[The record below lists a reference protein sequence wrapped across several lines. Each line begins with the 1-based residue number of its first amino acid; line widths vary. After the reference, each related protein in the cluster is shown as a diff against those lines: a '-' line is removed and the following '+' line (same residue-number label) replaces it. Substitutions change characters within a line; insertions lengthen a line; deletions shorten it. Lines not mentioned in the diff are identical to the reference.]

1 MRTWRFLLAGMLV
14 WTVHFFGGYILAS
27 IFPERVVVARALAG
41 VLTLACLAAL
51 AWLMRRSLAA
61 IPQEGDELSGWAA
74 MLATLLSAI
83 AIIAVLW
90 QAFPILLARG

>member
-1 MRTWRFLLAGMLV
+1 MHTWRFLLAGMLV
-14 WTVHFFGGYILAS
+14 WTVHFFGAYILAS
-27 IFPERVVVARALAG
+27 IFPERAIVARALAA

-74 MLATLLSAI
+74 RLATLLGAI
-83 AIIAVLW
+83 ALVAVLW
-90 QAFPILLARG
+90 QAFPILFVRG

>member
-14 WTVHFFGGYILAS
+14 WTVHFFGAYILAS
-27 IFPERVVVARALAG
+27 IFPERVVVARALAAA
-41 VLTLACLAAL
+41 LTLACLAAL
-51 AWLMRRSLAA
+51 IWLARRSLAA
-61 IPQEGDELSGWAA
+61 ISQERDELSGWAA

-90 QAFPILLARG
+90 QAFPILVVRG